1 MKSFTNSFKHASPRE
16 VYHTVQSPQTHQ
28 KSTCS
33 LAGCSTTGC
42 MLVPRR
48 SLLAVVA
55 FVAWSVLAVLRVAVD
70 TGSCTGTV
78 GSLADPRTPAASD
91 GLVVVGPDCTDSS
104 YSLLAAENKT

>member
-16 VYHTVQSPQTHQ
+16 VYYTVQSPQTHQ
-28 KSTCS
+28 RSTCS

-55 FVAWSVLAVLRVAVD
+55 FVAWSVLAVD

-78 GSLADPRTPAASD
+78 GSLADPRTPAASA